1 MSKLHSLLDRYDTVL
16 LDMDGVVTS
25 ESVYWNAA
33 ALTVYELLNS
43 KLYFGDKD
51 IDPVRLTAQALDL
64 RKEIFL
70 DDAVIK
76 MVKSRGV
83 NNNWDL
89 AWLVAGGALVLKTQD
104 YQAIYDW
111 LCTLPDTAAGLYA
124 ALSEALCKKAGMTK
138 EEATHPNGF
147 WLTVQYVFQE
157 WFLGSELC
165 PKYWSGKVSQLG
177 KPGLT
182 YGEEPIVDKDK
193 LLTLFSLISQSKRL
207 GIGTGRPCVEA
218 ITPLTRWGAIDYID
232 KETIITYQDV
242 HKAQNALQKTQ
253 PGLSLTKPHPYVF
266 LRGVFQN
273 TLSDEDLI
281 FGNYN
286 KNLCRKTLV
295 IGDALCDLFAAKA
308 AGCDFATVLTGI
320 DGESA
325 RSYFEA
331 EKADYI
337 LHNILDLLES

>member
-1 MSKLHSLLDRYDTVL
+1 MSTLHPLLNRYDTIL
-16 LDMDGVVTS
+16 LDMDGVITS

-43 KLYFGDKD
+43 KLYFGNID
-51 IDPVRLTAQALDL
+51 IDPVQLTAQVLDI

-70 DDAVIK
+70 NDAVIK
-76 MVKSRGV
+76 MVKSRGI

-89 AWLVAGGALVLKTQD
+89 AWLVAGGALVLKTKD
-104 YQAIYDW
+104 YHKIYEW

-124 ALSEALCKKAGMTK
+124 AMSEALYQKAGMTK

-147 WLTVQYVFQE
+147 WCTVQYVFQE

-165 PKYWSGKVSQLG
+165 PFYWSAPVTQLG

-182 YGEEPIVDKDK
+182 YGEEPIVDKEK
-193 LLTLFSLISQSKRL
+193 LITLFSLINESKRL
-207 GIGTGRPCVEA
+207 GIGTGRPRVEA
-218 ITPLTRWGAIDYID
+218 ITPLTRWGAMDFVD
-232 KETIITYQDV
+232 KNTIITYQDV
-242 HKAQNALQKTQ
+242 HEAQTAMQKEH
-253 PGLSLTKPHPYVF
+253 PGNSLTKPHPYVF

-273 TLSDEDLI
+273 TLSDSDLI
-281 FGNYN
+281 SGHYDAG
-286 KNLCRKTLV
+286 KCAKTLV

-308 AGCDFATVLTGI
+308 AGCDFAAVLTGI

-337 LHNILDLLES
+337 LHNILELLES

>member
-1 MSKLHSLLDRYDTVL
+1 MSKLHSLLNRYDTVL

-33 ALTVYELLNS
+33 ALTVYELLHS
-43 KLYFGDKD
+43 KQYFGTED
-51 IDPVRLTAQALDL
+51 IDPVSLTEQALAI

-70 DDAVIK
+70 DDAIIK

-89 AWLVAGGALVLKTQD
+89 AWLVAGGALVLKTHD
-104 YQAIYDW
+104 YQKIYEW
-111 LCTLPDTAAGLYA
+111 LCALPDTAAGLYTAMSA
-124 ALSEALCKKAGMTK
+124 ALYEKAGMAK

-165 PKYWSGKVSQLG
+165 PKYWSGKITQAG

-182 YGEEPIVDKDK
+182 YGEEPIVNKEK
-193 LLTLFSLISQSKRL
+193 LITLFSLIHQSKRL
-207 GIGTGRPCVEA
+207 GIGTGRPRIEA
-218 ITPLTRWGAIDYID
+218 ITPLTSWKAIDYID
-232 KETIITYQDV
+232 KDTIITYQDV
-242 HKAQNALQKTQ
+242 HEAQLSLQKTQ
-253 PGLSLTKPHPYVF
+253 PGISLTKPHPYVF

-273 TLSDEDLI
+273 TLPDRDLI
-281 FGNYN
+281 AGNYN
-286 KNLCRKTLV
+286 KEVCQKTLV
-295 IGDALCDLFAAKA
+295 VGDALCDLFAAKA
-308 AGCDFATVLTGI
+308 AGCDFAAVLTGI

-325 RSYFEA
+325 RAYFEA
-331 EKADYI
+331 EKADYV